1 MRLNLKSVLVLVVI
15 SMVFVVSCK
24 RRAVYQG
31 EPIVTDLEVHDPL
44 DFYQL
49 KEQYKG
55 KILVVNYFASWCPP
69 CRAEAPDL
77 LRVYN
82 KYKDK
87 NFVIVGY
94 TIDTNKNAAMDF
106 INNFGLDFPTFIASD
121 LLQDEMRVRKVPET
135 FIYDKEGNLLE
146 MVPGM
151 VSERYLEVFAEMGNN
166 PSE

>member
-1 MRLNLKSVLVLVVI
+1 MRLSVKSIFVLTII
-15 SMVFVVSCK
+15 SMVFIVSCK

-31 EPIVTDLEVHDPL
+31 DPIVTELEVHDPL
-44 DFYQL
+44 DFNQL
-49 KEQYKG
+49 KEKYKG

-82 KYKDK
+82 NYNDK
-87 NFVIVGY
+87 NFMIIGY
-94 TIDTNKNAAMDF
+94 SIDTNKNAAMDF
-106 INNFGLDFPTFIASD
+106 INNFGLEFPTFLASE

-135 FIYDKEGNLLE
+135 FIYDKEGNLLD

-166 PSE
+166 PLD